1 MSVAEWD
8 NEYARVARVA
18 SQLRTEG
25 MSSKGADKQQLQQH
39 LSRLEDTLVSLPL
52 SASEITRRRRL
63 IQHLQSNPSTFGAGG
78 YSSSVPAGQ
87 SQQQSQM
94 SMAIRQQD
102 DMIDELA
109 VGVSRLRD
117 QTQVIGEESR
127 MHVNL
132 LNDMETNL
140 DAAHNGL
147 ESETRRAAQIR
158 EDQSIWRLQ
167 MTVVGL
173 SILLVMLILQGI

>member
-1 MSVAEWD
+1 
-8 NEYARVARVA
+8 
-18 SQLRTEG
+18 
-25 MSSKGADKQQLQQH
+25 
-39 LSRLEDTLVSLPL
+39 
-52 SASEITRRRRL
+52 
-63 IQHLQSNPSTFGAGG
+63 
-78 YSSSVPAGQ
+78 
-87 SQQQSQM
+87 
-94 SMAIRQQD
+94 
-102 DMIDELA
+102 
-109 VGVSRLRD
+109 
-117 QTQVIGEESR
+117 